1 MNALLSTLALHARP
15 LPVAAQSARVAAVQV
30 QGFVGA
36 HPGAP
41 VS

>member
-1 MNALLSTLALHARP
+1 MNALLSTLAPLARP
-15 LPVAAQSARVAAVQV
+15 LPVAAQRARVAAVQV